1 MATTYMILNDIRT
14 NFYDTMYSKNK
25 EIPVLEHYFQILN
38 EFENMNFYLKDFQG
52 KKHYKWDEGK

>member
-1 MATTYMILNDIRT
+1 MILNDIRT

-52 KKHYKWDEGK
+52 KKHYEWDEGK